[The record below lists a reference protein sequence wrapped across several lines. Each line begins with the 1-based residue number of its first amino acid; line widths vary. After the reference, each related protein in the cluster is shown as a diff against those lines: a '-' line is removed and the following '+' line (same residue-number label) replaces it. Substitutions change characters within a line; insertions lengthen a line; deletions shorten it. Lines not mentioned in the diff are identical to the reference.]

1 MSVAWEEYGNYAT
14 DVFTRQ
20 AVNVIEV
27 SDFNHLPPILCCCHP
42 LSPNLRLLTL
52 ILSGAQ
58 DKPIAISYAYC
69 HLSPCTSHGVWS
81 PETQQQPAHFPLRCT
96 YTYTC
101 SLPNTSHTDLI
112 RATTPASPCS
122 STSPTWPST
131 PPTLTLH
138 CRWHLIM
145 LELSHQDRNWTRDQQ
160 IQTPSAVVNCQTC
173 SAESRKCW
181 NSNNPHLRL
190 LKMQSSDTAI

>member
-27 SDFNHLPPILCCCHP
+27 SDSNHLPPILCCCHP

-58 DKPIAISYAYC
+58 GKSIAISYAYC

-81 PETQQQPAHFPLRCT
+81 PETQQQPAHFPLRFTYT

-101 SLPNTSHTDLI
+101 SLPNTSHADLI
-112 RATTPASPCS
+112 RATTAASPCS

-145 LELSHQDRNWTRDQQ
+145 LELSHQDRNWTLEPAFCLQ
-160 IQTPSAVVNCQTC
+160 
-173 SAESRKCW
+173 
-181 NSNNPHLRL
+181 
-190 LKMQSSDTAI
+190 LK

>member
-52 ILSGAQ
+52 ILSGAH

-69 HLSPCTSHGVWS
+69 HLVLLTVSGHQKHNSSQPIFLYVVLILILVPYLILLTLILSGPQH
-81 PETQQQPAHFPLRCT
+81 QPALVPLPRPPGRPLRQ
-96 YTYTC
+96 
-101 SLPNTSHTDLI
+101 
-112 RATTPASPCS
+112 
-122 STSPTWPST
+122 
-131 PPTLTLH
+131 
-138 CRWHLIM
+138 HL
-145 LELSHQDRNWTRDQQ
+145 LS
-160 IQTPSAVVNCQTC
+160 IAG
-173 SAESRKCW
+173 
-181 NSNNPHLRL
+181 
-190 LKMQSSDTAI
+190 DT

>member
-81 PETQQQPAHFPLRCT
+81 PETQQQPAHFHLCCT
-96 YTYTC
+96 YTY
-101 SLPNTSHTDLI
+101 LI
-112 RATTPASPCS
+112 L
-122 STSPTWPST
+122 
-131 PPTLTLH
+131 LTLILSGPQH
-138 CRWHLIM
+138 QPALVPLPRPPGRPLRQHL
-145 LELSHQDRNWTRDQQ
+145 LS
-160 IQTPSAVVNCQTC
+160 IAG
-173 SAESRKCW
+173 
-181 NSNNPHLRL
+181 
-190 LKMQSSDTAI
+190 DT